1 MQHPALATVPALAR
15 DLLALT
21 ARSRES
27 HDADPFGNPV
37 LSIALAVSRRIDSGV
52 MTPEEIEGLVRHL
65 RDAAFADRAQRL
77 AAYVGGTGQGGES
90 RGHDAA
96 CRAAGTA

>member
-21 ARSRES
+21 ARTRES

-37 LSIALAVSRRIDSGV
+37 LSIALAISRRIDSGA
-52 MTPEEIEGLVRHL
+52 MSPEEVESLVRHL
-65 RDAAFADRAQRL
+65 RDAAFADRA
-77 AAYVGGTGQGGES
+77 
-90 RGHDAA
+90 
-96 CRAAGTA
+96 